1 MKKDILYHPTICPVR
16 DTYQIMVPVGC
27 EMFLSV
33 KIGENEYFNHVNG
46 IRISEAPI
54 QRITVPMDELDKAKK
69 YTLVCRK
76 VIERKP
82 YFTETEEAY
91 ELEYNFRPVEKT
103 SGIEIYQVADVH
115 GWADNAIAA
124 AQLLK
129 KDYDILLING
139 DIANYSDTLDDLNVA
154 YKIASAI
161 TKGEYPCIISRGN
174 HDLRGNYAEKLAD
187 FMPGDNGK
195 SYYTF
200 RLGCV
205 WCILTD
211 TGEDK
216 NDSSDEYGY
225 SIACHQFRREE
236 TKMIKDTIKN
246 AKSEYEADGV
256 KYRLVISHVPF
267 TTPKK
272 EKFNIETE
280 LFGEWSRIIK
290 VNIKPQLML
299 CGHEHK
305 TYISY
310 PGDEHDALGHPC
322 PVLIGSDVSYEGEFY
337 TGMAVTLNENAAD
350 VTFNSNYEIIE
361 EFKVTY

>member
-139 DIANYSDTLDDLNVA
+139 DIVHQGYAFYGGNLDYNTEFDLENDCNVEFEISYYKGACVKVFVDGKDCGNIVCPPYRLKVDDLKAGKHKVTCRLYGNRFNTF
-154 YKIASAI
+154 SALHSLI
-161 TKGEYPCIISRGN
+161 
-174 HDLRGNYAEKLAD
+174 
-187 FMPGDNGK
+187 
-195 SYYTF
+195 
-200 RLGCV
+200 
-205 WCILTD
+205 
-211 TGEDK
+211 
-216 NDSSDEYGY
+216 SDE
-225 SIACHQFRREE
+225 H
-236 TKMIKDTIKN
+236 
-246 AKSEYEADGV
+246 
-256 KYRLVISHVPF
+256 HV
-267 TTPKK
+267 
-272 EKFNIETE
+272 
-280 LFGEWSRIIK
+280 
-290 VNIKPQLML
+290 
-299 CGHEHK
+299 
-305 TYISY
+305 
-310 PGDEHDALGHPC
+310 
-322 PVLIGSDVSYEGEFY
+322 Y
-337 TGMAVTLNENAAD
+337 TGPMYWSSSGDRWA
-350 VTFNSNYEIIE
+350 YEYQTRPMGILKAPIIRVS
-361 EFKVTY
+361 K

>member
-1 MKKDILYHPTICPVR
+1 MSKDILLNPTVCPVR
-16 DTYQIMVPVGC
+16 DTYQIMVPVSC
-27 EMFLSV
+27 EIFLSV
-33 KIGENEYFNHVNG
+33 KIGENEYFSHVNG
-46 IRISEAPI
+46 IRVSTAPI

-76 VIERKP
+76 VIKRKA
-82 YFTETEEAY
+82 YFTETEDAY
-91 ELEYNFRPVEKT
+91 ELEYDFRPVEKT
-103 SGIEIYQVADVH
+103 EGIEIYHISDVH

-129 KDYDILLING
+129 KKYDVLILNG
-139 DIANYSDTLDDLNVA
+139 DIAEHSDTVEDLMVA

-161 TKGEYPCIISRGN
+161 TKGEYPCVISRGN

-200 RLGCV
+200 RLGCM
-205 WCILTD
+205 WFILTD

-216 NDSSDEYGY
+216 NDCHEAYGY

-236 TKMIKDTIKN
+236 TKMIEETIKN
-246 AKSEYEADGV
+246 EEYKGDGI
-256 KYRLVISHVPF
+256 KYRFIISHVPF
-267 TTPKK
+267 TTPKN
-272 EKFNIETE
+272 EPFNIESD
-280 LFGEWSRIIK
+280 LFKKWSQLLK
-290 VNIKPQLML
+290 DHVKPQLMI

-310 PGDEHDALGHPC
+310 PGDEQDALGHPC
-322 PVLIGSDVSYEGEFY
+322 TVLIGSDVDYEGAYY
-337 TGMAVTLNENAAD
+337 TGTGLTVNESGAN
-350 VTFNSNYEIIE
+350 VIFNTNHEILE
-361 EFKVTY
+361 ETKVSYR